1 MNNEFNCN
9 KTVYFQKLIIYFL
22 LKGYVVV
29 ISFICFMT
37 SPCNTKRL
45 FSSFVVCV
53 YFTWICLDMIY
64 FILLYFSITYWKKC
78 PICLLFIFEYYFF
91 FITNPLYNIKR
102 LYVKRL
108 YRLRLRLWLVFAY
121 DSIFKGSNP
130 LYILLDNESGQQ

>member
-1 MNNEFNCN
+1 MTARVFKVPDINSKPRVTVAAIWVSVIEEGFFFKFNVNNEFNCN

-53 YFTWICLDMIY
+53 YFTWNCLDMIY
-64 FILLYFSITYWKKC
+64 FILLYIS
-78 PICLLFIFEYYFF
+78 L
-91 FITNPLYNIKR
+91 
-102 LYVKRL
+102 
-108 YRLRLRLWLVFAY
+108 
-121 DSIFKGSNP
+121 
-130 LYILLDNESGQQ
+130 